1 MNIINSMR
9 IGENISVQ
17 IDDNGV
23 NLRNGE
29 YIADENGKQFNI
41 VSIAMVNNKKRIA
54 DSNAE
59 LLLSG
64 DIENIG
70 EKLYII
76 KERM

>member
-29 YIADENGKQFNI
+29 YIADENGKQFKI